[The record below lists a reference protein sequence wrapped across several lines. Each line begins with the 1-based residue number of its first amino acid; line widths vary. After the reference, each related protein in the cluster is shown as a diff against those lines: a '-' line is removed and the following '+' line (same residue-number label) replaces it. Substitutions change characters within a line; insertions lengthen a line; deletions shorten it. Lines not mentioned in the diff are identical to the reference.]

1 MCLYLS
7 VGVCVS
13 SIYVPR
19 LWLSLPDSFFQP
31 REKMHCDACRVL
43 ASKSLAA
50 VDVAVAVV
58 AVAVLC
64 DTVNTS
70 KTTSTV
76 LFSSLFSR
84 AGLK

>member
-1 MCLYLS
+1 
-7 VGVCVS
+7 
-13 SIYVPR
+13 
-19 LWLSLPDSFFQP
+19 
-31 REKMHCDACRVL
+31 MHCDACRVL